1 MAESIFEPA
10 MSIVWFIKNLF
21 GALLLP
27 PGNGLLLLGIAGVF
41 RKKRWALGLSLF
53 AGVLLI
59 AQSLPVVS
67 QWLITTLE
75 QDAGPVVSEAKGAGA
90 IVVLGSSLNFDA
102 PEYGGDT
109 ANERTLVRLRY
120 GAYLARKL
128 DLPVLV
134 SGGKPLRASKSEAAV
149 MAEIMANE
157 LGVKVRWRETN
168 SMDTADNARMSAE
181 ILSEA
186 GIKRIV
192 LVTHAFHM
200 PRSRLLFEQAG
211 LEVIPGPTGFRGLGA
226 PPSVFDWV
234 PSASA
239 MQNSYYA
246 LHEWLGITWA
256 KLSLRN

>member
-1 MAESIFEPA
+1 MT
-10 MSIVWFIKNLF
+10 IVWFIKNLF

-41 RKKRWALGLSLF
+41 RKKRWAFGLSLV
-53 AGVLLI
+53 AGALLF

-67 QWLITTLE
+67 QRLISSLE
-75 QDAGPVVSEAKGAGA
+75 QTAGPVVSEVKGAGA

-120 GAYLARKL
+120 GAYLARKH

-157 LGVKVRWRETN
+157 LGVKVRWREMN

-181 ILSEA
+181 ILSAA

-192 LVTHAFHM
+192 LVTQAFHM

-211 LEVIPGPTGFRGLGA
+211 FEVIAGPTGFKGLGA
-226 PPSVFDWV
+226 APSVFDWI

-246 LHEWLGITWA
+246 LHEWLGIAWA
-256 KLSLRN
+256 KLSQRH